1 MQSSEAAGADALPRR
16 FGRYLLFDKIGEG
29 GMARIYLGRQRTEL
43 GGERLAVVK
52 QMLPFLSSSRE
63 FSQLLIDEAKLAA
76 QLSHGNIAQVLD
88 LGREGETLYIAMEYV
103 EGFDL
108 RDLLRHCSRQRVPLP
123 VEFSLLVVIETLRAL
138 DYAHRKK
145 NEDGE
150 PLGVV
155 HRDVSPSNVLISFD
169 GEVKLCDFGI
179 ARAIGAGED
188 VPEEAIQGKAGYM
201 SPEAAEGEPLD
212 GRSDVFAVG
221 VILWELLAGRRL
233 YKGEQGR
240 PPSLDQARRAVIPP
254 LPERGYPDEQTLHGI
269 VMRAL
274 SKDREGRY
282 ESAGAMLRDL
292 SDYAGKAGLIASP
305 LRFGEWLTDHFGQE
319 IIERRRARERAA
331 KALEAG
337 PLLTAEPV
345 ASAPDAPTAEPQS
358 VAHFEAPPASLEAVV
373 THSQPPAE
381 KSSRG
386 LIVAVVVLLL
396 VVVAALVFELR

>member
-88 LGREGETLYIAMEYV
+88 LGREEDQLYIAMEYV

-108 RDLLRHCSRQRVPLP
+108 RDLLRHCSKGKVPLP

-145 NEDGE
+145 NEDGQ

-179 ARAIGAGED
+179 ARAIGASEE

-233 YKGEQGR
+233 YKGEKGR
-240 PPSLDQARRAVIPP
+240 PPSLDQAREAAIPA
-254 LPERGYPDEQTLHGI
+254 LPERGYPDEAELHRI
-269 VMRAL
+269 AMHAL
-274 SKDREGRY
+274 EKDRERRY
-282 ESAGAMLRDL
+282 ESAGVMLREL

-305 LRFGEWLTDHFGQE
+305 LRFGEWLMDHFGGE

-337 PLLTAEPV
+337 PLLSAEPV
-345 ASAPDAPTAEPQS
+345 APEPEPAEAPGS
-358 VAHFEAPPASLEAVV
+358 VARFEPPPASLEAMV
-373 THSQPPAE
+373 TRSEPPVE

-386 LIVAVVVLLL
+386 LIVAIMVLLL
-396 VVVAALVFELR
+396 VVAAALVFELR